1 MEVAADLFLEEPGE
15 ISGIPQRKAGFVDK
29 EGVVF
34 SEIEIEEILRFI
46 GFRDLKVRINSV
58 CLKPGE
64 TEGIITER
72 EDRHAV
78 RIFLIGAKQLTGDL
92 F

>member
-1 MEVAADLFLEEPGE
+1 MNPRHEVHIMIKKPGRRERSVLRLRKYSVRERLLRWLFGDA
-15 ISGIPQRKAGFVDK
+15 R
-29 EGVVF
+29 
-34 SEIEIEEILRFI
+34 EIL
-46 GFRDLKVRINSV
+46 V
-58 CLKPGE
+58 LKPGE